1 MAAMKE
7 NSKRVLTYLQDH
19 QNEDLIAA
27 EVAEALGLEKRSV
40 DGIFTAFQKKE
51 LGYRQETER
60 ENSDGT
66 HTKVKLLKLTDA
78 GVAFDPDAEESKG

>member
-7 NSKRVLTYLQDH
+7 NSRKVLTYLQDH
-19 QNEDLIAA
+19 NGEDLIAA
-27 EVAEALGLEKRSV
+27 DVAEALGLEKRSV

-60 ENSDGT
+60 ENEDGT
-66 HTKVKLLKLTDA
+66 HSKVKLLKLTDA
-78 GVAFDPDAEESKG
+78 GLAFNPDAEENKD

>member
-7 NSKRVLTYLQDH
+7 NSRKVLTYLQQHVD
-19 QNEDLIAA
+19 EDLIAA
-27 EVAEALGLEKRSV
+27 EVAKALGLEKRSV

-51 LGYRQETER
+51 LGKRVETER
-60 ENSDGT
+60 ENEDGT

-78 GVAFDPDAEESKG
+78 GLEFDPDAQAE

>member
-7 NSKRVLTYLQDH
+7 NSRKVLTYLQEH
-19 QNEDLIAA
+19 SGEDLIAA

-40 DGIFTAFQKKE
+40 DGIFTAFQKKD
-51 LGYRQETER
+51 LGKRVEVER
-60 ENSDGT
+60 ENEDGT

-78 GVAFDPDAEESKG
+78 GLEFDPDAQTE

>member
-7 NSKRVLTYLQDH
+7 NSKLVLKYLQD
-19 QNEDLIAA
+19 NAGKDLIAA

-60 ENSDGT
+60 ENADGT